1 MKNMTLKQ
9 INTNKWIS
17 GLHHLEYELA
27 KLLKMCFIEYISCL
41 QRDDWEKRCRYEVW
55 HWYVRLSGPRRAHTE
70 QPFPLKS
77 VMSGQ
82 IFLRRSVSDGQDT
95 LVLLSWA
102 SPVQALAS
110 RKSPLRT
117 AILFPNCMSFS
128 GPSESVHSF
137 KLTIP
142 RCTRKAVWI
151 NSVISARFLWL
162 WDRNPP
168 TKNNNKS
175 KNHSFVVSSF

>member
-1 MKNMTLKQ
+1 MNIRIASPWIRISKTAKNVFY
-9 INTNKWIS
+9 WIHFMS
-17 GLHHLEYELA
+17 TKRWLREKMSVWSLA
-27 KLLKMCFIEYISCL
+27 LIREALGTSKGSYWAALPS
-41 QRDDWEKRCRYEVW
+41 
-55 HWYVRLSGPRRAHTE
+55 
-70 QPFPLKS
+70 KS

>member
-1 MKNMTLKQ
+1 
-9 INTNKWIS
+9 
-17 GLHHLEYELA
+17 
-27 KLLKMCFIEYISCL
+27 MCFIEYISCL
-41 QRDDWEKRCRYEVW
+41 QRDDWEKRCWYEVW

-175 KNHSFVVSSF
+175 KKSQLCRQQLLK